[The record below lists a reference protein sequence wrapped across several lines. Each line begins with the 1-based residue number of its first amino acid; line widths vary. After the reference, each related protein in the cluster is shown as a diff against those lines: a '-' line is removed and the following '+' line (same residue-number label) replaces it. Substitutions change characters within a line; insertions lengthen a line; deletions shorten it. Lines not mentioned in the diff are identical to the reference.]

1 MNKADWLDEVGADKT
16 AMVEVK
22 AVIDKWRELRFK
34 LDNAEA
40 VMAEAKKQY
49 DEYVKTVS
57 STLRQNGLEAL
68 KLEDGSMLEV
78 VEQVRCSI
86 TKDGRNAVADWLR
99 NKGAEQLVKSQLV
112 VDASHKQ
119 QLEEEGIAY
128 DEEVSMNTNSVKAWV
143 KGEMQMGTVGLN
155 DLPKGLSWFQYDE
168 VRVK

>member
-1 MNKADWLDEVGADKT
+1 MSDWLDEVGADKT

-22 AVIDKWRELRFK
+22 QVIDKWRELRFA
-34 LDNAEA
+34 LDEQELKYE
-40 VMAEAKKQY
+40 VAKKQY

-99 NKGAEQLVKSQLV
+99 SKGADNLVKAQLI
-112 VDASHKQ
+112 VDASHKAELQ
-119 QLEEEGIAY
+119 QMGVAY
-128 DEEVSMNTNSVKAWV
+128 DEDVSMNTNSVKAWV
-143 KGEMQMGTVGLN
+143 RGEMAVQNVGLN

-168 VRVK
+168 IKVR